1 VTGPLTGD
9 GERAWWQRRAAAELA
24 AILDAHQDLP
34 RIAWTVGPAG
44 SVLVGHVNAL
54 APAALVR
61 ATFTAWESALAL
73 GERHEDQLGSGA
85 AWVHAACRRRDVTVR
100 LTATVLDEDE
110 GQ

>member
-1 VTGPLTGD
+1 MTGPLIGD

-44 SVLVGHVNAL
+44 SVLAGHVSGL

-73 GERHEDQLGSGA
+73 GERREDRLGSGA
-85 AWVHAACRRRDVTVR
+85 AWVHAACRRHDVTVR
-100 LTATVLDEDE
+100 LTATVLDEYE
-110 GQ
+110 GR

>member
-1 VTGPLTGD
+1 MTGPLIGD

-44 SVLVGHVNAL
+44 SVLAGQVSGL

-73 GERHEDQLGSGA
+73 GGRREDRLGGGA
-85 AWVHAACRRRDVTVR
+85 SWVHAACRRHDVTVR

-110 GQ
+110 GR

>member
-1 VTGPLTGD
+1 MTGGWITQADRSG
-9 GERAWWQRRAAAELA
+9 WQQRAAAELA

-44 SVLVGHVNAL
+44 SVLAGHVSGL

-73 GERHEDQLGSGA
+73 GERREDRLGSGA
-85 AWVHAACRRRDVTVR
+85 AWMHAACRRRDVTVR

-110 GQ
+110 GR

>member
-1 VTGPLTGD
+1 MTGPLIGD
-9 GERAWWQRRAAAELA
+9 GQRAWWQRRAAAELA

-73 GERHEDQLGSGA
+73 GERREDRLGSGA
-85 AWVHAACRRRDVTVR
+85 ARVHAACRRRDVTVR
-100 LTATVLDEDE
+100 LTATILDEDE